1 MLEFVDLVNST
12 CLGRVFFVLSHQGS
26 QGKGQVLSPQDS
38 TLAPDG
44 HQPSA
49 VLGTTKYIYSL
60 VSCHGCA
67 LGFFFEYLMCM
78 SQLLT
83 SCVVPIL
90 YRLITHPTGSLANA
104 DVRIWCL
111 RPIPLPH
118 IHHLSH

>member
-1 MLEFVDLVNST
+1 MVLGVFWTTDYGLEPTVVLGYCGDPLECWGAVVLWCQGGCLFASAFRKLPMLEFVDLVNST

-67 LGFFFEYLMCM
+67 LGFF
-78 SQLLT
+78 
-83 SCVVPIL
+83 
-90 YRLITHPTGSLANA
+90 
-104 DVRIWCL
+104 
-111 RPIPLPH
+111 
-118 IHHLSH
+118 